1 MDLIDHCAKVDCRL
15 LSLLHSLHRFVGNRA
30 FFFSLEDAI
39 EERKQS
45 LAMPVRK
52 QLFVERREAV
62 VSREGKSVGEREC
75 WGVER
80 WLKKNEVIASCACI
94 ERCAGLK
101 L

>member
-1 MDLIDHCAKVDCRL
+1 LPEIER
-15 LSLLHSLHRFVGNRA
+15 

-52 QLFVERREAV
+52 QLFVERQEAV
-62 VSREGKSVGEREC
+62 VLGEGKSVGESEC

-80 WLKKNEVIASCACI
+80 WLKKNEVIASRASMG
-94 ERCAGLK
+94 RCAALQLHILDTEITVCLYIFSK
-101 L
+101 QWRTCL